1 MRSRERQVR
10 AMTAAITTNELDRL
24 SRRIVAKPARLMVT
38 SSYIGCVV
46 LDVISQISPTAPLGL
61 FACAIRPFGAIASPL
76 FSDELLRYTVTGC
89 SGETSAAAISII
101 FLLVKFSLGIVAAV
115 IACCSV
121 IIRPEGLAALCN
133 ALSDYALD
141 KELYYKE
148 RRRWAKRIF
157 ILMGV
162 DALAV
167 LLTSR
172 AAVSGFRVSLMH
184 KLAVEDGTAILL
196 PATIFMVLI
205 FLVMFS
211 AVRPNSSNMH

>member
-1 MRSRERQVR
+1 
-10 AMTAAITTNELDRL
+10 MTAAITPDELDRL
-24 SRRIVAKPARLMVT
+24 SRRIVAMPGRLMVT
-38 SSYIGCVV
+38 GLYIGCVV
-46 LDVISQISPTAPLGL
+46 LDVIWQISPTNLVR

-76 FSDELLRYTVTGC
+76 FSDELLRYAATGC
-89 SGETSAAAISII
+89 SGEASEPAISII

-121 IIRPEGLAALCN
+121 IVRPEGFATLCN
-133 ALSDYALD
+133 ALGEYALD

-148 RRRWAKRIF
+148 RKRWAKRIL
-157 ILMGV
+157 IMMCV

-167 LLTSR
+167 LLTSW
-172 AAVSGFRVSLMH
+172 ATVPDFNITLMH

-196 PATIFMVLI
+196 PATLFAVLI

-211 AVRPNSSNMH
+211 AVRPSNSNIN